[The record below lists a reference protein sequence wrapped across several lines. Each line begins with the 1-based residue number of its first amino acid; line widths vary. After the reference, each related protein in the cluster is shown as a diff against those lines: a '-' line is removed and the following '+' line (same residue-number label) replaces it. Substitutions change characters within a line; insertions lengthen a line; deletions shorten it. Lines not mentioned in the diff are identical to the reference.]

1 VTEMASEEIARHP
14 QEVVTCFLRRAGK
27 VLLLRRSEKVSTFRG
42 KWSAVSGSI
51 ETDELG
57 QAYQEIREECGYARE
72 ELVLV
77 RSGGP
82 LIAEGE
88 GRRFRVH
95 PFLFE
100 LRSEREP
107 AIDWET
113 SEYRWVEPGAMGA
126 LETVPLLVAAWQAV
140 SDE

>member
-1 VTEMASEEIARHP
+1 MTESGTRSDVTAP
-14 QEVVTCFLRRAGK
+14 QEVVTCFLRREGR
-27 VLLLRRSEKVSTFRG
+27 VLVLRRSQKVSTFRG
-42 KWSAVSGSI
+42 RWSAVSGTI
-51 ETDELG
+51 ETDAVR
-57 QAYQEIREECGYARE
+57 QAYREIREECGYERGDL
-72 ELVLV
+72 ELV
-77 RSGGP
+77 RGGEP

-107 AIDWET
+107 AIDWE
-113 SEYRWVEPGAMGA
+113 SVEYRWVDPESIAE
-126 LETVPLLVAAWQAV
+126 LETVPLLLEAWQAV